1 MSPPAGE
8 TRTPD
13 GDPITGAHGAIPDRS
28 SATDLLSGEDRAE
41 VRRYNSVAS
50 AVAMLLVGLAGGAA
64 PTVMPGVLSAFVAA
78 GEATSSQSS
87 RLGAFELAGITLSM
101 FGAGVLLATVNR
113 RRLALFSVLAILIGQ
128 YLSAWPHSIDVL
140 LVTRLCVGVAEGV
153 VIATV
158 TAAIASMA
166 SPERVFALWFSLNL
180 IVSAGFYAALPLL
193 MSLSQA
199 KAVMCAL
206 AGLAVPAALA
216 LPWFPSRA
224 PLKVTAPAGG
234 QRTATDHYHIGPV
247 SLAFSASLTLYAGMG
262 AVWPLMAQ
270 IGRSNDV
277 NVGTVTTALSAASF
291 VGVLSGLFTSW
302 LGLRLGRA
310 IPVIVGTLGLSV
322 AMISLLVPGASIFV
336 FAAVSFMA
344 WWIFN
349 GTYYLGVV
357 SAMDRSGRLA
367 ALTLAIMYLGLTVG
381 QFLAASLL
389 RSGSYRPLIMVGAS
403 LAVIALLPM
412 MLAMRSSSYRASM
425 ERR

>member
-1 MSPPAGE
+1 MGRFVSPPSGE
-8 TRTPD
+8 TRVP
-13 GDPITGAHGAIPDRS
+13 GGRPITVATEPRE
-28 SATDLLSGEDRAE
+28 SAAE
-41 VRRYNSVAS
+41 VRRYNSKAS
-50 AVAMLLVGLAGGAA
+50 AVAMLLVGLAAGAA

-87 RLGAFELAGITLSM
+87 RLGAFELAGITLAM
-101 FGAGVLLATVNR
+101 FGAGVLLSTVNR
-113 RRLALFSVLAILIGQ
+113 RRVALFSVVAILIGQ
-128 YLSAWPHSIDVL
+128 YSSAWMHSLDLL
-140 LVTRLCVGVAEGV
+140 LVTRLFVGVAEGV

-193 MSLSQA
+193 MSLGQA
-199 KAVMCAL
+199 KGVMSAL
-206 AGLAVPAALA
+206 AGLAAPAALA

-224 PLKVTAPAGG
+224 PQRVAAPAGG
-234 QRTATDHYHIGPV
+234 QRAAMNQYQAVPV
-247 SLAFSASLTLYAGMG
+247 VLAFSASLTLYAGMG
-262 AVWPLMAQ
+262 TVWPLMAQ

-277 NVGTVTTALSAASF
+277 DVGTVTAALSAASF
-291 VGVLSGLFTSW
+291 VAVASGLFTSW
-302 LGLRLGRA
+302 LGLRVGRA
-310 IPVIVGTLGLSV
+310 IPVIVGTLGLSL
-322 AMISLLVPGASIFV
+322 AMISLLVAGASVFV

-389 RSGSYRPLIMVGAS
+389 RSGSYRPLIMAGAL
-403 LAVIALLPM
+403 LALVALLPM
-412 MLAMRSSSYRASM
+412 MLAMRSSSYRASV
-425 ERR
+425 EPR